1 MITEPIKK
9 PSIIA
14 QIIVLLVKYWMI
26 FVAVFAVAVIL
37 AFVIILWKKMKKHI
51 DPFKDVYN
59 RTKALCKFHRNPV
72 VKEIYMMSESKLQY
86 IGKYL
91 GECITQD
98 GYKNIM
104 VWRTKKWYVFWI
116 PAKFDFLDLVKDVF
130 IIKCN
135 MNKNYTVRTYDP
147 VTKKTKDETYDV
159 ATDLVNT
166 DGNKLMIKGLG
177 LERVKYF
184 LYPVLRDDKGNIV
197 DKKIEV
203 FDRQRT
209 PALIETMYTQV
220 EDFANVSRELINLN
234 PLVRF
239 AHKTGELPEKRG

>member
-1 MITEPIKK
+1 
-9 PSIIA
+9 
-14 QIIVLLVKYWMI
+14 
-26 FVAVFAVAVIL
+26 
-37 AFVIILWKKMKKHI
+37 
-51 DPFKDVYN
+51 
-59 RTKALCKFHRNPV
+59 
-72 VKEIYMMSESKLQY
+72 
-86 IGKYL
+86 
-91 GECITQD
+91 
-98 GYKNIM
+98 M

-135 MNKNYTVRTYDP
+135 MNKIYTMRTFDP
-147 VTKKTKDETYDV
+147 DTKKVKDETYEV

-166 DGNKLMIKGLG
+166 DGNKLIIKGLG

-184 LYPVLRDDKGNIV
+184 LYPVLRDNLGNIV